1 MAKKPHTFGAGEK
14 PCLRCGI
21 VKPLEA
27 FCVQRS
33 RKDGRNCYCKVCETV
48 RVRAAASSPEKK
60 RAKQAYDKA
69 RVAKL
74 AKKLSAAAAVRYVGA
89 RAEKIAAAK
98 AWVNSNP
105 ERRRAISKSYKARR
119 RSVERQG
126 ISGPELLRW
135 TAAQEK
141 VCHWCGVDC
150 SSRFHVDH
158 VMPLARGGL
167 HEIENLAISCPPCNL
182 SKQAKHPDE
191 FRASLEVARN
201 TVRPEML
208 EAA

>member
-1 MAKKPHTFGAGEK
+1 MTTLESLQEK
-14 PCLRCGI
+14 PCLRCGV
-21 VKPLEA
+21 VKPLNS
-27 FCVQRS
+27 FCVRRS
-33 RKDGRNCYCKVCETV
+33 RKDGRYCYCKTCETA
-48 RVRAAASSPEKK
+48 RVQAVTSSPESKAAK
-60 RAKQAYDKA
+60 RDYDKA

-74 AKKLSAAAAVRYVGA
+74 ADKIKAAAAARYPAA
-89 RAEKIAAAK
+89 RAAKIANAK
-98 AWVNSNP
+98 AWVENNP
-105 ERRRAISKSYKARR
+105 ERRRAIAKSYKARR
-119 RSVERQG
+119 RTVERDG

-150 SSRFHVDH
+150 SSGFHVDH

-167 HEIENLAISCPPCNL
+167 HEVENLAIACAPCNL

-201 TVRPEML
+201 TVRPEMVEGL
-208 EAA
+208 AA